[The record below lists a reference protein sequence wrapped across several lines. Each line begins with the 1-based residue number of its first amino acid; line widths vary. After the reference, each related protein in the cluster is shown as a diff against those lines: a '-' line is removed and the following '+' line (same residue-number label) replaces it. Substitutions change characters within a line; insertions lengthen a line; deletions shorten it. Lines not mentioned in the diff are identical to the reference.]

1 MEGGAACDTLSSSF
15 LEAYRVS
22 FKICQLKTAERQISK
37 VVYYFTDCH
46 PVIAMHYTTNSFNST
61 RFTHGGGVQ
70 ESATFAQMSQGNACI
85 TITETQLHLKGKS
98 RGWEREV
105 FTARG
110 NVMVMKCQ
118 DTGMESS

>member
-61 RFTHGGGVQ
+61 RFTHGV
-70 ESATFAQMSQGNACI
+70 EFKSQPR
-85 TITETQLHLKGKS
+85 LHRCHKVMRALQSQRLNYILKGRAGGGS
-98 RGWEREV
+98 GRCLPHG
-105 FTARG
+105 
-110 NVMVMKCQ
+110 VM
-118 DTGMESS
+118 SW